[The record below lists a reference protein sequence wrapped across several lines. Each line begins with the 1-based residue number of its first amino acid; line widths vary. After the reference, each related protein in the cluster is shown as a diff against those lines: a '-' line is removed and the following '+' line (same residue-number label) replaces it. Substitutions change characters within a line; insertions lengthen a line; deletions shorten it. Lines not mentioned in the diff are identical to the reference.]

1 MSSIS
6 WDRDGLP
13 DAKSGEETLRLLG
26 QKNVKNLD
34 YSEFTKPKPIG
45 KGVTAIVYSTTSRRK
60 YYALKSL
67 NNNLDIDKRKLK
79 QLSQE

>member
-6 WDRDGLP
+6 WDRDGLL
-13 DAKSGEETLRLLG
+13 DAKSGSLVRLLG

-67 NNNLDIDKRKLK
+67 NNNLDMDKRKLK